1 MPLAAAPALPPS
13 GPHPPRGRGEKTVV
27 PHSRPTLGAA
37 EARALARVIRS
48 GQIAQGPL
56 VERFEEALAQRLGV
70 GNAAAVSS
78 GTAALHLA
86 LLALGVGPGD
96 EVILPSLV
104 CAAPLHAIWAVGAR
118 PRLVDCDPATANLDA
133 GATRK
138 AVGRRTKAIIV
149 PHAFGLPADL
159 AELCALGPP
168 VIEDCAQALG
178 AAYRGRPAGA
188 IGDLCV
194 LSFYATKVVATG
206 EGGMVLSNR
215 RPWIHRVRDLRSYDE
230 RATLRP
236 RFNYKMTD
244 LAAALGLCQL
254 ARLDA
259 FVAKR
264 RALAAAYD
272 RALGGAPL
280 RLPAR
285 PGDREH
291 GFHRYVVG
299 VGARGG
305 AGRILA
311 ALEAQGIAA
320 RRPIFRPLH
329 AALKL
334 AGFPGAAEAWRT
346 MVSLPIYP
354 TLTRAQVARVAQ
366 ALRGACR

>member
-1 MPLAAAPALPPS
+1 MP
-13 GPHPPRGRGEKTVV
+13 RKI

-37 EARALARVIRS
+37 EARAVARVVRS
-48 GQIAQGPL
+48 GQLAQGSL
-56 VERFEEALAQRLGV
+56 VERFEAALARRLGL
-70 GNAAAVSS
+70 GHAAAVSS

-104 CAAPLHAIWAVGAR
+104 CSAPLHAIWAVGAR
-118 PRLVDCDPATANLDA
+118 PRLVDCDPATGNMDA
-133 GATRK
+133 VATRK
-138 AVGRRTKAIIV
+138 AVGRRSKAILV

-178 AAYRGRPAGA
+178 ASYRGRPAGA

-194 LSFYATKVVATG
+194 LSFYATKVMATG

-215 RPWIHRVRDLRSYDE
+215 RPWIDRVRDLRSYDE

-254 ARLDA
+254 DRLET
-259 FVAKR
+259 FLAKR
-264 RALAAAYD
+264 HALAAAYD
-272 RALGGAPL
+272 RALRGAPL
-280 RLPAR
+280 HLPPR
-285 PGDREH
+285 PADREH
-291 GFHRYVVG
+291 GFYRYVVR
-299 VGARGG
+299 ARRP
-305 AGRILA
+305 AGPILA
-311 ALEAQGIAA
+311 AMVRRGIAA

-329 AALKL
+329 AELKL
-334 AGFPGAAEAWRT
+334 PGFSGAAEAWRT
-346 MVSLPIYP
+346 MVSLPIFP
-354 TLTRAQVARVAQ
+354 TLARSTVPRVAA
-366 ALRGACR
+366 ALREACA